1 MEYLYVDDDLHLE
14 ELKLSHSAMIYETIW
29 ENRTFLRRWLPFVD
43 QTRTQED
50 TRRYVSS
57 ILSESEK
64 KQNEVFTIWYKGEF
78 AGLAGYKEMD
88 YVNRKAEI
96 GYWMAERM
104 QGKGI
109 MTRTVRKMIDY
120 GFRNLNFNRIQIKVA
135 VGNAKSA
142 AIPQRLGLVMEG
154 VERDGEYHSDRY
166 FNLEIYSILRKEWIA
181 SLTRS

>member
-135 VGNAKSA
+135 VGNAKAPPSRNAWVLSWKALKGTGNTIPTAILTWKFTAFSA
-142 AIPQRLGLVMEG
+142 KSGSPP
-154 VERDGEYHSDRY
+154 
-166 FNLEIYSILRKEWIA
+166 
-181 SLTRS
+181 